1 MPLFPIH
8 SLSNFDIEDYLTEL
22 NIRHIVVPKGKLP
35 KRPPPPNAVYVI
47 NLDDTEGTHWVA
59 LLHKKGKSDLL
70 YYDSYGVDYPP
81 QRVMDYKAK
90 ILANNSQHQEFDSI
104 LCGYYVLRVI
114 KSVLGEGK
122 SYQEAMAEFTDTPS
136 TANQELP
143 FTL

>member
-22 NIRHIVVPKGKLP
+22 NIKHKVVPKGKLP
-35 KRPPPPNAVYVI
+35 KRPPPPNAVYII
-47 NLDDTEGTHWVA
+47 NLDDTTGTHWVA
-59 LLHKKGKSDLL
+59 LLHKRGSSDLL

-81 QRVMDYKAK
+81 QRVMDYKAR
-90 ILANNSQHQEFDSI
+90 ILANNSQHQALDSI

-122 SYQEAMAEFTDTPS
+122 TYKEAMSEFTDTPS
-136 TANQELP
+136 ASNQELP
-143 FTL
+143 FSL

>member
-22 NIRHIVVPKGKLP
+22 NIRHIVVPKGQLP
-35 KRPPPPNAVYVI
+35 KRPPPTSSVYVI
-47 NLDDTEGTHWVA
+47 NLDDTTGTHWVA
-59 LLHKKGKSDLL
+59 LLHKRGSTDLL

-81 QRVMDYKAK
+81 KRVMDYKAR
-90 ILANNSQHQEFDSI
+90 ILANNSQHQALNSI

-122 SYQEAMAEFTDTPS
+122 SYQDAMAEFTDNPS
-136 TANQELP
+136 ASNQKLP